1 MMLSCSGQSA
11 VVVSGVTTYQSSRSL
26 CSGRGHGE
34 WLCIRLADWWSGAAC
49 PRVWAD
55 EGEGEREAAG

>member
-1 MMLSCSGQSA
+1 MLSCSGQSA
-11 VVVSGVTTYQSSRSL
+11 VVVSGVTTYQSSLSAVWREGVAAVYQT
-26 CSGRGHGE
+26 GRLME
-34 WLCIRLADWWSGAAC
+34 WCAC

>member
-1 MMLSCSGQSA
+1 
-11 VVVSGVTTYQSSRSL
+11 VVVSGVTTYQSSRSAVWPV
-26 CSGRGHGE
+26 CAVAGGCVS
-34 WLCIRLADWWSGAAC
+34 DWATDGSVGAC